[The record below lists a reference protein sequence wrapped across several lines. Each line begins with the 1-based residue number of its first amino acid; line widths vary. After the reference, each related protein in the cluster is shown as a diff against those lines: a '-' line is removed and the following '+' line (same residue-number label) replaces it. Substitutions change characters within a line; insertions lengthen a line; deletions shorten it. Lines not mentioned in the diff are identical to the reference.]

1 MNPDVRRA
9 MAMIVTMGFIREN
22 SRVPDLIAGHI
33 QLQGQQDISQPQ
45 PTPASSP

>member
-1 MNPDVRRA
+1 MVLA
-9 MAMIVTMGFIREN
+9 VMTMAMIVTMGFIREN

-33 QLQGQQDISQPQ
+33 QLQGQQDISPPQ